1 MSVWSRGAI
10 AGLIGGLA
18 SGLAL
23 LRAGALPQTGWLPLP
38 DWEYSGLV
46 LHVAGGAVLG
56 LGFALLMLRQREG
69 AGETFFWGVTYGSL
83 WWFIGPL
90 TLLPLTLLGFIAWD
104 VHSAQEAFPSFIGY
118 LVYGAVAG
126 LVLAA
131 LRGDFRWFPAA
142 FGYGFLVRGMLA
154 GLMGVWLVGRE
165 PVGLAIGILGGLGL
179 SLLYPRPLPGTGPGL
194 IRGMVYGFFLWAIA
208 ALTVTP
214 LMDGRGLA
222 WSAEGAQTAFT
233 ALPAY
238 LLFGA
243 AAGVIYQWL
252 DALGRLLFSD
262 TPASEEDE
270 GPGTEGLRALG
281 RGALAGLAGGALF
294 TGVMVGLGSLEAAAG
309 LIGSRSLVTGA
320 VVQFVIAELIG
331 ASYGLLFRRQSY
343 DIGSALGWGL
353 SYGFFWWVLGPLTLV
368 PVLQGAPP
376 QWTVAAAGQLFPSL
390 IGLLA
395 YGAGLGIV
403 YHLLEARH
411 SPWWIPRTRIE
422 AARVSRHIDQLL
434 TSAPALWALVITIA
448 LTLPIVLSG
457 QPR

>member
-1 MSVWSRGAI
+1 
-10 AGLIGGLA
+10 
-18 SGLAL
+18 
-23 LRAGALPQTGWLPLP
+23 
-38 DWEYSGLV
+38 
-46 LHVAGGAVLG
+46 
-56 LGFALLMLRQREG
+56 
-69 AGETFFWGVTYGSL
+69 
-83 WWFIGPL
+83 
-90 TLLPLTLLGFIAWD
+90 
-104 VHSAQEAFPSFIGY
+104 
-118 LVYGAVAG
+118 
-126 LVLAA
+126 
-131 LRGDFRWFPAA
+131 
-142 FGYGFLVRGMLA
+142 
-154 GLMGVWLVGRE
+154 
-165 PVGLAIGILGGLGL
+165 
-179 SLLYPRPLPGTGPGL
+179 
-194 IRGMVYGFFLWAIA
+194 
-208 ALTVTP
+208 
-214 LMDGRGLA
+214 
-222 WSAEGAQTAFT
+222 
-233 ALPAY
+233 
-238 LLFGA
+238 
-243 AAGVIYQWL
+243 
-252 DALGRLLFSD
+252 
-262 TPASEEDE
+262 
-270 GPGTEGLRALG
+270 
-281 RGALAGLAGGALF
+281 
-294 TGVMVGLGSLEAAAG
+294 MVGLGSLEAAAG